1 MVLRRRVSIDIGDV
15 DAMHAAEQARHEP
28 RDAVPGG
35 IRGPRRF
42 GTGGGRKAACT
53 RPREASPQSTATS
66 VGTGRPSSAGPSLI
80 SIASCAFVLFVTL
93 RVLIPPERP
102 KGVPFSA
109 ARGWGGRRADRGSGG
124 GLGGV
129 LGLGL
134 FSPSTKTAERPAA
147 TRPGTFKVIILTME
161 RLASLKRLVDSLSHP
176 DCAYASYGM
185 EVDLIFHVNRPKNG
199 KDTAAWIETVRWTV
213 DNVTWPH
220 GSVSTLV
227 ANENMGLRQAWL
239 EAWRPEGDD
248 GRAIILEDDV
258 TVSPLWYRWVNGA
271 YDAYG
276 HEDGRV
282 AGYSLQRQDLVPLA
296 SKTST
301 SVPANDNVPF
311 LYSLVGSIGFAP
323 NARVW
328 RDFLDWAECAI
339 DNDVDVSVDG
349 LVTSEWWNK
358 LDKGGMWTQH
368 FIYYMKRLGLG
379 CLYHFPQDAGKALG
393 VHWREKGEHYQRRGG
408 ASHGVVTDPGDIS
421 NLVFPRELNSYD
433 FGAEPIKPRARPTTL
448 VVAAAVGYSAD
459 VFDESR
465 WHWLVNNPDSTRSR
479 SVAGAVR

>member
-1 MVLRRRVSIDIGDV
+1 MVTVSSVDRSRSTRPSVTGPTTILAMQRSSKTLFITVISLVSIV
-15 DAMHAAEQARHEP
+15 
-28 RDAVPGG
+28 
-35 IRGPRRF
+35 
-42 GTGGGRKAACT
+42 
-53 RPREASPQSTATS
+53 
-66 VGTGRPSSAGPSLI
+66 
-80 SIASCAFVLFVTL
+80 SCVFVLFETL
-93 RVLIPPERP
+93 HVLTSPARP
-102 KGVPFSA
+102 VGVSFSA
-109 ARGWGGRRADRGSGG
+109 ARGASGRKAGRVG
-124 GLGGV
+124 GLGGM

-134 FSPSTKTAERPAA
+134 YSSPTKTAERPTT
-147 TRPGTFKVIILTME
+147 TRPETFKVIILTMD

-176 DCAYASYGM
+176 DCAYESFGM
-185 EVDLIFHVNRPKNG
+185 GVDLIFHVDRPKNG

-213 DNVTWPH
+213 DNVMWPH
-220 GSVSTLV
+220 GSTSTLV